1 MHEWVKNFNFNEVEK
16 GKPTLVIFYASY
28 TPNISITMMPILK
41 EINNTFKS
49 KLNFAFI
56 NVDDTKQQFE
66 KTSKSLLNGIS
77 GEHYYLDGGI
87 NSREAYK
94 IGLYSFNL
102 PTILILDKNGKLY
115 GRKFFKIEDP
125 ELLIELQ
132 RLTGIIKQNSDFAPQ
147 ASDFQIKE
155 LEPTK

>member
-1 MHEWVKNFNFNEVEK
+1 M
-16 GKPTLVIFYASY
+16 
-28 TPNISITMMPILK
+28 
-41 EINNTFKS
+41 
-49 KLNFAFI
+49 
-56 NVDDTKQQFE
+56 
-66 KTSKSLLNGIS
+66 LNGIS

-132 RLTGIIKQNSDFAPQ
+132 RLTGIIDFAPQ

>member
-1 MHEWVKNFNFNEVEK
+1 M
-16 GKPTLVIFYASY
+16 
-28 TPNISITMMPILK
+28 
-41 EINNTFKS
+41 
-49 KLNFAFI
+49 
-56 NVDDTKQQFE
+56 
-66 KTSKSLLNGIS
+66 LNGIS

-115 GRKFFKIEDP
+115 GRKFFKIGDP

-147 ASDFQIKE
+147 APDFQIQE